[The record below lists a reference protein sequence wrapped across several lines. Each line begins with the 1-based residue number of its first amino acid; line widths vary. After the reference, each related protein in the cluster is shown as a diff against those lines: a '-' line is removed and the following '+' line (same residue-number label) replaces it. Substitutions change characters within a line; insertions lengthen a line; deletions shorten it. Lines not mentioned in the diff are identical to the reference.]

1 MEKESSREKK
11 RDSARK
17 SKEYSCYSTKS
28 VRIKEENKKNTN
40 DKYGS
45 GAQAHVHHGE
55 AGGSSPRDSAV
66 YAFGNS
72 AKKAHGQSHD
82 TLYDTKYC

>member
-66 YAFGNS
+66 RKVGGSFEEARRQGYNALNDS
-72 AKKAHGQSHD
+72 E
-82 TLYDTKYC
+82 YC

>member
-28 VRIKEENKKNTN
+28 IRIKEENKKNTKSK
-40 DKYGS
+40 DGQ
-45 GAQAHVHHGE
+45 GA
-55 AGGSSPRDSAV
+55 
-66 YAFGNS
+66 
-72 AKKAHGQSHD
+72 
-82 TLYDTKYC
+82 